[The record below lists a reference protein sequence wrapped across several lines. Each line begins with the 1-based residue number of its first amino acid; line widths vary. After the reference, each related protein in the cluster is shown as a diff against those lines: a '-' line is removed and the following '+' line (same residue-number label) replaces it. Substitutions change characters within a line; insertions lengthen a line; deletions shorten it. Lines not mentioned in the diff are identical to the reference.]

1 LDKKKDEKIAVYDL
15 GGGTFDISVLDI
27 GEGVF
32 EVKATNGDTHL
43 GGDDFD
49 HTIMTW
55 LANEFKREQ
64 GIDLT
69 KDPMA
74 MQRLKEAAEK
84 AKCELS
90 SALSTEINL
99 PFISADASGPKHL
112 TVTLSRAKLE
122 QLVDSLI
129 ERTMQPVKNCMKD
142 SGLSTVDEVV
152 LVGGMTRMPKVQEMA
167 GKLFNKE
174 PHKGV
179 NPDEVVAVGAAIQG
193 GILKGEVKDVLLLDV
208 TPLSLGIE
216 TLGRVFTPLIERNT
230 TVPTKKTEIFSTASD
245 NQPSVEIH
253 VLQGERKMA
262 DQNKSI
268 GRFHLDGIPPAARGV
283 PQVEVTFDVDANGIL
298 HVSAK
303 DLGTGREQK
312 ITITASS
319 GLSDS
324 EIKEMVKDAEEHAED
339 DKKRRET
346 AETRNMAD
354 NLVYQTEKLIKDQG
368 DKMPEDKKRPV
379 QEAVEKVKTALK
391 GDDNDSI
398 KSAMDELNTVMQAF
412 TAELYS
418 QAKAAHPAGAP
429 EEGAGPGGKPEG
441 KGKGGKDDVI
451 DADFEMVDDKKK

>member
-1 LDKKKDEKIAVYDL
+1 
-15 GGGTFDISVLDI
+15 
-27 GEGVF
+27 
-32 EVKATNGDTHL
+32 
-43 GGDDFD
+43 
-49 HTIMTW
+49 
-55 LANEFKREQ
+55 
-64 GIDLT
+64 
-69 KDPMA
+69 
-74 MQRLKEAAEK
+74 
-84 AKCELS
+84 
-90 SALSTEINL
+90 
-99 PFISADASGPKHL
+99 
-112 TVTLSRAKLE
+112 
-122 QLVDSLI
+122 
-129 ERTMQPVKNCMKD
+129 MKD

-152 LVGGMTRMPKVQEMA
+152 LVGGMTRMPKVQDMA
-167 GKLFNKE
+167 RKLYNKE

-391 GDDNDSI
+391 GDDNDAI

-418 QAKAAHPAGAP
+418 QTKAAHPAGAP
-429 EEGAGPGGKPEG
+429 EEGAGPGGKTEG